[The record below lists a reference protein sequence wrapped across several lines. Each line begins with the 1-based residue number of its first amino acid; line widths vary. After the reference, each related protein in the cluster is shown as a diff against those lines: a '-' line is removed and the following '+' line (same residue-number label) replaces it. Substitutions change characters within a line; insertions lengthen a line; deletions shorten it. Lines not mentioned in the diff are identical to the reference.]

1 MNQMLQDISAY
12 VDKGGW
18 MMIPLLVL
26 GFTLFT
32 VQLRALLFMI
42 LSAGT
47 ELDDEAAFERRLR
60 YLKVLTSIAPLLGL
74 LGTVAGMLKTFRGLA
89 SKGISYTENLVAVGI
104 SEALVTTQM
113 GLSIGVVGLTGI
125 MLYRHFHER
134 YLLREYKIHVT
145 QLRTLQSGGAE

>member
-1 MNQMLQDISAY
+1 
-12 VDKGGW
+12 

-26 GFTLFT
+26 GAVLFT
-32 VQLRALLFMI
+32 IQLRALLFI
-42 LSAGT
+42 WLGVETDA
-47 ELDDEAAFERRLR
+47 EDEAAFTRRLR
-60 YLKVLTSIAPLLGL
+60 YLKVLTSVAPLMGL

-113 GLSIGVVGLTGI
+113 GLSIGVIGLTGI

-134 YLLREYKIHVT
+134 YQLREFKVT
-145 QLRTLQSGGAE
+145 ADRLRTLEAGGVE